1 MSRSARPPRSWRDSS
16 ERWSSDITSSATSTP
31 VTPGSADTAA
41 VTSRVIVSRSGQPAT
56 VRKTSTRTRPSSAT
70 STAFTMPRSV
80 IGRLISGSLTVAS
93 EAVTSSVVGRGVM
106 PRCYVGDRPN
116 YDWGVTAA
124 QVSRDRVTPEQLEVW
139 RSFLRAHSL
148 IIRRLETDLM
158 DRLVESDDR
167 RLRMSDLAERVML
180 SPSGLTRLVDRMV
193 EAGLLC
199 REPSENDARG
209 SYAVLTDHGFETL
222 RSATGTHL
230 RGIRDYVLGRFTDAE
245 LLQISRYLARLVS

>member
-1 MSRSARPPRSWRDSS
+1 
-16 ERWSSDITSSATSTP
+16 
-31 VTPGSADTAA
+31 
-41 VTSRVIVSRSGQPAT
+41 
-56 VRKTSTRTRPSSAT
+56 
-70 STAFTMPRSV
+70 
-80 IGRLISGSLTVAS
+80 
-93 EAVTSSVVGRGVM
+93 M

-158 DRLVESDDR
+158 DRHGIPLAWYDVLARLVESDDR

>member
-1 MSRSARPPRSWRDSS
+1 
-16 ERWSSDITSSATSTP
+16 
-31 VTPGSADTAA
+31 
-41 VTSRVIVSRSGQPAT
+41 
-56 VRKTSTRTRPSSAT
+56 
-70 STAFTMPRSV
+70 
-80 IGRLISGSLTVAS
+80 
-93 EAVTSSVVGRGVM
+93 M
-106 PRCYVGDRPN
+106 PRCYVGNRPN

-158 DRLVESDDR
+158 DRHGISLAWYDVLARLVESDDR

-193 EAGLLC
+193 EAGLLF

-209 SYAVLTDHGFETL
+209 SYAVLTDHGFEAL

-230 RGIRDYVLGRFTDAE
+230 RGILDYVLSRFTDAE
-245 LLQISRYLARLVS
+245 LDQISKYLARLVS